1 MATLHPEARALLESA
16 ALVHMVTLNADGSPQ
31 VTIVWAGLDGDDVV
45 TAHLFRSLK
54 VRNLERDPRVSLS
67 IEATELDARGL
78 KEYLVVR
85 GRARIEEGGAA
96 ELLQR
101 LAHVYL
107 GPDVRFPPMD
117 DPPAGYVARITPE
130 RIGGV
135 GPWAAG

>member
-1 MATLHPEARALLESA
+1 MTTLDPDARALLSSS

-31 VTIVWAGLDGDDVV
+31 VTVVWAGLDGEDVV

-54 VRNLERDPRVSLS
+54 VRNLERDGRVSLS
-67 IEATELDARGL
+67 IEGLRLDPRGL

-85 GRARIEEGGAA
+85 GHARIEEGGAP

-130 RIGGV
+130 RLSGV
-135 GPWAAG
+135 GPWAS